1 MRASLLLTSLVFSS
15 VPYGFVRAPLRTYRK
30 HPAAVDLLLADC
42 RMAAIPL
49 KTCFRVQSP
58 SHTCRQHVPGGSAS
72 PATPC
77 FRERHYDPN
86 KALKARDWP
95 QRECPGDLAAPR
107 GTSASEQ
114 RLPFVNRP
122 VGGNRHWAHATF
134 QTSGSYRQPKMQEVP
149 TKKFFAEPYCR
160 HALPTVRRTC
170 SASGVAPRDSRRRAL
185 ILRSRC
191 SITGYQS

>member
-107 GTSASEQ
+107 GTSASEAKIAICQ
-114 RLPFVNRP
+114 SARGRKSPLGACHVPDLRIISTAKDA
-122 VGGNRHWAHATF
+122 GGSH
-134 QTSGSYRQPKMQEVP
+134 KEIL
-149 TKKFFAEPYCR
+149 CR
-160 HALPTVRRTC
+160 TL
-170 SASGVAPRDSRRRAL
+170 L
-185 ILRSRC
+185 
-191 SITGYQS
+191 